1 MMQQLRAN
9 SQRANVAAARVV
21 DAVSAMLGSVES
33 VLTGGAL
40 QAITTN
46 GTTTTTFAWN
56 VMPSVHPTAICTHG
70 KRYER
75 RLQEMLT

>member
-1 MMQQLRAN
+1 MMQQLRAYTE
-9 SQRANVAAARVV
+9 RANATATRVADAAL
-21 DAVSAMLGSVES
+21 ASLGF
-33 VLTGGAL
+33 
-40 QAITTN
+40 TTIGN
-46 GTTTTTFAWN
+46 ATFAWN

>member
-9 SQRANVAAARVV
+9 TERVNATASRVADLA
-21 DAVSAMLGSVES
+21 SATLGSVS
-33 VLTGGAL
+33 KDTVFNDTA
-40 QAITTN
+40 ATSN
-46 GTTTTTFAWN
+46 GITFAWN
-56 VMPSVHPTAICTHG
+56 AMPVHTTAICTHG